1 MEGSE
6 SSGASNIPAMA
17 PAASPS
23 IVSSDPSSEPPAGM
37 PVSRSP
43 DAKRS
48 DLLGSASG
56 SGSETNRSASS
67 EVSDSN
73 SARNPDP
80 GTPSEVSAA
89 CASISCLSSFSAAA
103 SNGGGSPGSNQE
115 GSGPV
120 WAGLTSSA
128 ESSLGFCISIPSVAA
143 QLGCPV
149 AVDGSASPGTQ
160 SSFSRLTAESST
172 LLASA
177 NADSTK
183 AA

>member
-43 DAKRS
+43 DAERS

-56 SGSETNRSASS
+56 SESNRSASS

-128 ESSLGFCISIPSVAA
+128 ESSLGFCISIPSWAA